1 MITQS
6 IIILFVE
13 FFVQNVNNIMKG
25 LFLMNKVII
34 NISGKDHT
42 VVTDESPNYIKSLAR
57 RLNKHIELVSD
68 NNPHSSTS
76 EAVALVALSYLD
88 ELEKASASLEELR
101 TKNVALAD
109 SLANVQSKLSALKSD
124 NSIEPTAESTKNPQ
138 NPTGFDEKQLKLG

>member
-109 SLANVQSKLSALKSD
+109 SLANVQSELSALKSD